1 MSLEGE
7 VFTLDELGYL
17 GRGKS
22 KHRPRNDPQLYGGGY
37 PFVQTGDV
45 KAANLYL
52 KNYSGTY
59 NDFGLAQSKL
69 WKKGT
74 LVITIAA
81 NIAETAVLG
90 QDSCFPDSVVGFEPN
105 EDKVNS
111 FFIKYYIDHIKREM
125 QSISQGTTQDNLSL
139 EKLRTFKLK
148 VPCKQSVDKITEV
161 LLSYDNL
168 IENNNRRIAILEE
181 MAQSLY
187 REWFVKFRF
196 PGHDQCQMVDSPLG
210 MIPEEWEIRKL
221 EDVADVNPESIKPK
235 SAPEQI
241 HYIDI
246 KSVSTGKIDE
256 VRTLSFSEA
265 PSRARRIVRDQDV
278 IWATVRPN
286 RRQFSYICKPIEN
299 TIASTGFA
307 VLRAKNIPASYL
319 YFFTTTDS
327 FTSYLVNH
335 ASGAAY
341 PAVNTS
347 DFNNADILLPSD
359 GILAQF
365 DNAVKET
372 LILSENLKRKNE
384 NLRKQRDLLLPKLIS
399 GQIDLSQAEQ
409 ALA

>member
-1 MSLEGE
+1 MSLEDE

-22 KHRPRNDPQLYGGGY
+22 KHRPRNDPQLYGGEY

-139 EKLRTFKLK
+139 EKLRTFKFK
-148 VPCKQSVDKITEV
+148 VPCKQSVDEITEV
-161 LLSYDNL
+161 LLSYDKL

-187 REWFVKFRF
+187 REWFIKFRF
-196 PGHDQCQMVDSPLG
+196 PGHDQCQMVESPLG
-210 MIPEEWEIRKL
+210 LIPEGWEVKTLKKSMELAYGKALKKADRKGG
-221 EDVADVNPESIKPK
+221 EVAVYGSGGIGGFHNTALVNGPCIIVGRKGNVGSIFWCEHDCWPIDTVFYVKSEHSKYYLYFNLLHQTFHNSDAAVPGLNRESAYSNKLILPETEVVAKFDEI
-235 SAPEQI
+235 
-241 HYIDI
+241 IDPM
-246 KSVSTGKIDE
+246 
-256 VRTLSFSEA
+256 FS
-265 PSRARRIVRDQDV
+265 QLK
-278 IWATVRPN
+278 N
-286 RRQFSYICKPIEN
+286 
-299 TIASTGFA
+299 
-307 VLRAKNIPASYL
+307 LRAKN
-319 YFFTTTDS
+319 
-327 FTSYLVNH
+327 
-335 ASGAAY
+335 
-341 PAVNTS
+341 
-347 DFNNADILLPSD
+347 
-359 GILAQF
+359 
-365 DNAVKET
+365 
-372 LILSENLKRKNE
+372 ENLK
-384 NLRKQRDLLLPKLIS
+384 KQRDLLLPKLIS

-409 ALA
+409 ASA

>member
-1 MSLEGE
+1 VSLEDE

-22 KHRPRNDPQLYGGGY
+22 KHRPRNDPQLYGGEY

-139 EKLRTFKLK
+139 EKLRTFKFK
-148 VPCKQSVDKITEV
+148 VPCKQSVDEITEV
-161 LLSYDNL
+161 LLSYDKL

-187 REWFVKFRF
+187 REWFIKFRF
-196 PGHDQCQMVDSPLG
+196 PGHDQCQMVESPLG
-210 MIPEEWEIRKL
+210 LIPEGWEVKTLKKSMELAYGKALKKADRKGG
-221 EDVADVNPESIKPK
+221 EVAVYGSGGIGGFHNTALVNGPCIIVGRKGNVGSIFWCEHDCWPIDTVFYVKSEHSKYYLYFNLLHQTFHNSDAAVPGLNRESAYSNKLILPETEVVAKFDEI
-235 SAPEQI
+235 
-241 HYIDI
+241 IDPM
-246 KSVSTGKIDE
+246 
-256 VRTLSFSEA
+256 FS
-265 PSRARRIVRDQDV
+265 QLK
-278 IWATVRPN
+278 N
-286 RRQFSYICKPIEN
+286 
-299 TIASTGFA
+299 
-307 VLRAKNIPASYL
+307 LRAKN
-319 YFFTTTDS
+319 
-327 FTSYLVNH
+327 
-335 ASGAAY
+335 
-341 PAVNTS
+341 
-347 DFNNADILLPSD
+347 
-359 GILAQF
+359 
-365 DNAVKET
+365 
-372 LILSENLKRKNE
+372 ENLK
-384 NLRKQRDLLLPKLIS
+384 KQRDLLLPKLIS

-409 ALA
+409 ASA